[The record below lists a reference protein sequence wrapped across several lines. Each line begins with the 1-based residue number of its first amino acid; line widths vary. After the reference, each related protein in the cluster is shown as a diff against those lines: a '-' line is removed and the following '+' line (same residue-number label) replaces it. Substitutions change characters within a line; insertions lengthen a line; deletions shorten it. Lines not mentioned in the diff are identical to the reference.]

1 MFTFFK
7 KKNADEV
14 VKTGRDSSISSSELV
29 DNPHKSTQEEEITTA
44 LSVHPNWTLP
54 KEKEY
59 VFRFLNNDLPPLK
72 PNQISLSGVEL
83 EQDESGIHVTAF
95 LRNSLSKGIKLEK
108 VELLLL
114 DTDQTVI
121 ARKEFN
127 LEELGEIPGESSRP
141 WMFIFENETIV
152 KTDIPSQ
159 GWSLAFNVS
168 SLQPHR
174 LDLDQNWDD
183 SLPQEEKDKLE
194 KVVEGLPEL
203 KPREFNLMG
212 IQAKFMENG
221 ELATTILFRNG
232 NPKSVQVQQLPLE
245 VIDANQEVVARGSF
259 ILDQFEVKANTTKPW
274 TFIFPAD
281 MITNTQPD
289 LSKWAVRPITSS

>member
-7 KKNADEV
+7 KKSADEV
-14 VKTGRDSSISSSELV
+14 VKTGGDSSISSNELV
-29 DNPHKSTQEEEITTA
+29 DDTHLTTQDEEITTS
-44 LSVHPNWTLP
+44 LSIHPNWNLP

-59 VFRFLNNDLPPLK
+59 VFRFLNNDLHPLK

-83 EQDESGIHVTAF
+83 GQDEKGIQVTAF

-114 DTDQTVI
+114 DVDQTVL

-141 WMFIFENETIV
+141 WMFIFEKETIV
-152 KTDIPSQ
+152 KTAVPSE

-174 LDLDQNWDD
+174 LDLDQKWDD
-183 SLPQEEKDKLE
+183 SLPQEEKNKLE
-194 KVVEGLPEL
+194 TVVASLPEL

-212 IQAKFMENG
+212 IQAKFMDNG

-259 ILDQFEVKANTTKPW
+259 VLEQFEVKANTSKPW

-281 MITNTQPD
+281 MVTKTDAD
-289 LSKWAVRPITSS
+289 LSKWAVRPIKSS

>member
-7 KKNADEV
+7 KKSADEV
-14 VKTGRDSSISSSELV
+14 VKTGGDSSISSNELV
-29 DNPHKSTQEEEITTA
+29 DTTQTATPEEEITTS
-44 LSVHPNWTLP
+44 LSIHPDWNLP

-59 VFRFLNNDLPPLK
+59 VFRFLNNDLQPLK

-83 EQDESGIHVTAF
+83 GEDDNGIQVTAF
-95 LRNSLSKGIKLEK
+95 LRNSLPKGIKLEK

-114 DTDQTVI
+114 DRDQTLL

-127 LEELGEIPGESSRP
+127 LAELGEIPGESSRP
-141 WMFIFENETIV
+141 WMFIFENEAVV
-152 KTDIPSQ
+152 KNEIPPE

-168 SLQPHR
+168 SLQPHK
-174 LDLDQNWDD
+174 LDLDEKWED

-194 KVVEGLPEL
+194 KVVESLPEL

-212 IQAKFMENG
+212 IQAKFMDNG

-259 ILDQFEVKANTTKPW
+259 ILDQFEVKANTSKPW
-274 TFIFPAD
+274 TFIFPMD
-281 MITNTQPD
+281 MVTKSVPD
-289 LSKWAVRPITSS
+289 LSKWVVRPIQS

>member
-7 KKNADEV
+7 KKSADEV
-14 VKTGRDSSISSSELV
+14 VKTGGDSSISSNELV
-29 DNPHKSTQEEEITTA
+29 DDTHNSTLKEEITTS
-44 LSVHPNWTLP
+44 LSIHPNWNLP

-59 VFRFLNNDLPPLK
+59 VFRFLNNDLNPLK

-83 EQDESGIHVTAF
+83 GQDDNGIQVTAF

-108 VELLLL
+108 AELLLL
-114 DTDQTVI
+114 DSDQMVI

-127 LEELGEIPGESSRP
+127 LAELGKIPGESSRP
-141 WMFIFENETIV
+141 WMFIFENKTIV
-152 KTDIPSQ
+152 KTEIPTE

-174 LDLDQNWDD
+174 LDLDQKWND
-183 SLPQEEKDKLE
+183 SLPTEEKDKLE
-194 KVVEGLPEL
+194 KVVESLPEL

-232 NPKSVQVQQLPLE
+232 SPKSVQIQQLPLE
-245 VIDANQEVVARGSF
+245 VIDANKEVVARGSF
-259 ILDQFEVKANTTKPW
+259 TLEKFEVKANTSKPW
-274 TFIFPAD
+274 TFIFPVD
-281 MITNTQPD
+281 MVSKTNPD
-289 LSKWAVRPITSS
+289 LSKWAVRPIQSS